1 MLENLGCSA
10 RILFAARYSFTLV
23 ASIGY
28 GDLYPRT
35 DGGKIFCIF
44 FTQLSGCWTNPRKM
58 MREQTP
64 LTWHGALHMSTPAN
78 ACCIS
83 IVVLLFFVLPCVQDC
98 LQHRRWWL
106 HTYSLLASRG
116 LGFRLRV
123 PNPNADSSKAR
134 NQP

>member
-78 ACCIS
+78 ACCVS
-83 IVVLLFFVLPCVQDC
+83 IVVLLFFCSSLRP
-98 LQHRRWWL
+98 R
-106 HTYSLLASRG
+106 LLATPALVVAYLFAARKSW
-116 LGFRLRV
+116 LGFQIKS
-123 PNPNADSSKAR
+123 PKPKC
-134 NQP
+134 